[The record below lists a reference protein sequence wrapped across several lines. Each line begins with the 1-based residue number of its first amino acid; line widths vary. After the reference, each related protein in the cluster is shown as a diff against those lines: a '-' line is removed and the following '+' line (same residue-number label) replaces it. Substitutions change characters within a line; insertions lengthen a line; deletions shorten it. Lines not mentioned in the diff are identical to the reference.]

1 MSPPAR
7 FWTAL
12 AAATLLP
19 AVPAAPAAQSTR
31 EGANLV
37 PVAVATPPLPT
48 GIAPAGR
55 RLYGDDSLLGELA
68 QPLPVSGGGS
78 AAVSNVPLVNGQ
90 EADAKLGLYLHLL
103 NPSPIRG
110 EAGQTD
116 SGARTDSGS
125 IFNAQWPL
133 GLSHNRF
140 GSGKQSGYARQQTER
155 QLPASTRVQRELHW
169 HSANEWSLI
178 MKGSVRLSPVTERGE
193 TFTDDIGAGG
203 KSLTRGLAGLFQRA
217 SDVWFF
223 PAGIPHSIQ
232 ALDGGAEFFLVFLR
246 NPKEVL
252 SKYLKVPILAF
263 DNLPRDQLY
272 VFDGTPAPADI
283 REQDQTGPAGTL
295 TFITRAIVSSSHWSQ
310 QKPCEVPGGSVKII
324 DTTTSPIARDFSSA
338 LVTVKVSGSA
348 SLDQVWHRQSSNTF
362 DFTVGDV
369 RYIPASNSHYIE
381 NTGTEDL
388 IFPEVI
394 SCQDIASQRPHSQRR
409 LGLKQPVFGDISVS
423 QWLALTPKQIVKD
436 HLHLPDSALDN
447 LPKTQTYLKQG
458 NRNMTALAGNPNG
471 TAAYDPTN

>member
-103 NPSPIRG
+103 PESVALNSVENPSPIRG

-116 SGARTDSGS
+116 SGATTTDL
-125 IFNAQWPL
+125 AL
-133 GLSHNRF
+133 
-140 GSGKQSGYARQQTER
+140 
-155 QLPASTRVQRELHW
+155 ASSQATPDSRPRDSCPPRLEFAGVDMRLAPHAERELHW

-232 ALDGGAEFFLVFLR
+232 ALDGGAEFFLVFDDGGFSADATFLISEVFLR

-295 TFITRAIVSSSHWSQ
+295 TFITRAIGRS
-310 QKPCEVPGGSVKII
+310 
-324 DTTTSPIARDFSSA
+324 ARI
-338 LVTVKVSGSA
+338 TVFLA
-348 SLDQVWHRQSSNTF
+348 SESSNTF